1 RAARAVAAPSGR
13 CHGGPARRARAGWDV
28 GHARRGRHAR
38 AGCRD
43 VARARAD
50 GDGHRPRRARAS
62 RRGARGVSPDQPRHV
77 RPTGAGRGP
86 RPGTARDTTVP
97 AGAFP
102 GDPAAPGTPDE
113 TAAAAATDAPAP
125 RKGGLGRSSALMAS
139 GTFVSRGL
147 GLVRNVLL
155 VAAIGTTGLVADAFA
170 VADRIPNVL
179 SAILARG
186 VLNAVL
192 VPQIVRAYRAHNTQE
207 LLDKLLTLSGVI
219 LLALSALLTAGSSIL
234 VALYTGPG
242 WTGPQTSLAVAFA
255 FWCTPQLF
263 FYGLYTLLG

>member
-113 TAAAAATDAPAP
+113 TAEAGATDAPAP
-125 RKGGLGRSSALMAS
+125 RKGGLGRSSALIAS
-139 GTFVSRGL
+139 GTAGL

-155 VAAIGTTGLVADAFA
+155 VAAIGTTGLVAGAFD
-170 VADRIPNVL
+170 VANKIPNVL
-179 SAILARG
+179 FAILAGG

-207 LLDKLLTLSGVI
+207 RLDKLLTLSGVI
-219 LLALSALLTAGSSIL
+219 LLALSALLT
-234 VALYTGPG
+234 
-242 WTGPQTSLAVAFA
+242 
-255 FWCTPQLF
+255 
-263 FYGLYTLLG
+263 